1 MRKFFVGQMI
11 ERIVKLAVK
20 HHIEDLGSIEPL
32 YVGVMVVSSRNGI
45 AKRWD
50 PNYGAFKTCASS
62 ALRKGKPVARR
73 GRKVYGPLRCVGA
86 SRVAE

>member
-1 MRKFFVGQMI
+1 MRTFFVGQMI
-11 ERIVKLAVK
+11 ERIVKLAFK

-45 AKRWD
+45 AKHWD
-50 PNYGAFKTCASS
+50 PSYGAFKMYVFS
-62 ALRKGKPVARR
+62 ALRKGKSVVRR
-73 GRKVYGPLRCVGA
+73 GSKVYEPLRCVGA